1 MFDQVPCSRI
11 NIRLVCLGPAL
22 DLNNLTM
29 FSLLLLIGVLSLK
42 ILFSNQL
49 GDIYRMTQPYIW
61 IEKSLDWTYKEE
73 NGLLTL
79 FELF

>member
-1 MFDQVPCSRI
+1 
-11 NIRLVCLGPAL
+11 
-22 DLNNLTM
+22 M
-29 FSLLLLIGVLSLK
+29 FSLLLMIGVLSLK

-79 FELF
+79 FEIF